1 MLRKRRG
8 NKMDI
13 EEKIL
18 DERSKEIK
26 KVNKRFMSDT
36 KSSEILIVILKAHL
50 YMERELIRA
59 LTETIIDKKI
69 LDNTTF
75 VQKLE
80 LAKSM
85 GIIDD
90 IGGALKKVNSIRN
103 GYAHQIDYVFDE
115 RIFEDLLSTLT
126 KEDKDDFLSEYEY
139 WKKWLYD
146 GDIPEFNFRTQLL
159 LNNSWFSLCS
169 CRAFAKKA
177 IENRLREKELEV
189 ASGYQNEASADARC

>member
-1 MLRKRRG
+1 M
-8 NKMDI
+8 NI

-18 DERSKEIK
+18 DERSKEVK

-50 YMERELIRA
+50 YIERELIKA
-59 LTETIIDKKI
+59 LTETIIDEKI
-69 LDNTTF
+69 LSNTTF

-103 GYAHQIDYVFDE
+103 GYAHSIDYVFDE
-115 RIFEDLLSTLT
+115 KVFDDLLSTLT
-126 KEDKDDFLSEYEY
+126 KDDKENFLSEYEH
-139 WKKWLYD
+139 WKKWFYD
-146 GDIPEFNFRTQLL
+146 GDVPEFNFKTQLL
-159 LNNSWFSLCS
+159 LNNIWFSVFA

-189 ASGYQNEASADARC
+189 ASRYQSETSTGA